1 MIIRDYQALTPF
13 YDSADTE
20 SYWASSAIK
29 STSTFGYTYPELAN
43 LSSPNPR
50 AELLNVITN
59 LYGGR
64 VVRNFAKEAA
74 VLNRN
79 PPGPDAGSAGSA
91 TSRTIAAPAALKAA
105 GVQAAGI
112 DIAKTAPKVA
122 KLMDTHH
129 IAADNMH
136 MALGGK

>member
-1 MIIRDYQALTPF
+1 MIIHDHQALTPF

-20 SYWASSAIK
+20 SYWASSSIK
-29 STSTFGYTYPELAN
+29 STSTFGYTYPELAS
-43 LSSPNPR
+43 LTSPNPR

-79 PPGPDAGSAGSA
+79 PPGPDAGSAA
-91 TSRTIAAPAALKAA
+91 SRTIAAPAALKAA
-105 GVQAAGI
+105 GVKAAGFN
-112 DIAKTAPKVA
+112 IAKTAPKLA
-122 KLMDTHH
+122 KVLDTHH
-129 IAADNMH
+129 IAADNVH
-136 MALGGK
+136 MALGGQ